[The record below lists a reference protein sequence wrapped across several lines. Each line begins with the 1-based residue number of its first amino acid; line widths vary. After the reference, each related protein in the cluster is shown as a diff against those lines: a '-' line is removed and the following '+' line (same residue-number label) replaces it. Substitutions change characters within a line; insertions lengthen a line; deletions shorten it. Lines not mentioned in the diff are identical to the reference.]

1 MYTYNTAMSKQWTP
15 EEIREFRKRLKLYQK
30 DFAELIGVTRLYI
43 IYLEKGVR
51 NPSKTLKILLTLLE
65 QQENL
70 KEKGSDYSGC

>member
-15 EEIREFRKRLKLYQK
+15 EEIREFRKRLKLHQK